1 MVAGVGCWVVAGG
14 CCVVAGGVDGWVVAG
29 GCCVVAG
36 GEHGSCSIVAEIKK
50 KLLLFQAS

>member
-29 GCCVVAG
+29 G
-36 GEHGSCSIVAEIKK
+36 EHGSCSIVAEIKK